1 MSRFLAVVHGWH
13 VESKGF
19 DVHEL
24 KADNKKDAARE
35 ACWLMHE
42 RDKAFDRCAYTLIE
56 IEVGDRLVRR
66 LTWRERITG
75 WLNP

>member
-1 MSRFLAVVHGWH
+1 MSRFIAVVHGWH

-24 KADNKKDAARE
+24 KSDNKKDADRE
-35 ACWLMHE
+35 ACWLMNE
-42 RDKAFDRCAYTLIE
+42 RDKTFDRCAYTLIE
-56 IEVGDRLVRR
+56 IQEGDQLVRR

-75 WLNP
+75 WLKP